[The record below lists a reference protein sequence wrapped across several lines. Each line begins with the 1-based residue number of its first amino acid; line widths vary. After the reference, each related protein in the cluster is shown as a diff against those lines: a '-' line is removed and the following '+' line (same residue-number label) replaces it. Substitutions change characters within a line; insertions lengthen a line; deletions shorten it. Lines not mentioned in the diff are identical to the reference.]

1 MRGGYPR
8 IYLICIYMWIAREKA
23 PSKTSYAFAELSPH
37 PIHGGRWPVASTWVA
52 TDLSGVYHLYSIHTF
67 IQ

>member
-1 MRGGYPR
+1 
-8 IYLICIYMWIAREKA
+8 MWIAREKA

-52 TDLSGVYHLYSIHTF
+52 TDLSGVYHLNSIHTF